1 MRRFFCHLMLK
12 KQPFYFRG
20 EVNGINLFNNIGNR
34 VAAKKTFLDGTLLS
48 LKCYGV
54 VSAPHFYNSNPS
66 IELAIDGL
74 KSDIDKHDTYLDIEP
89 LSGITI
95 CP

>member
-1 MRRFFCHLMLK
+1 MVFHK
-12 KQPFYFRG
+12 Y
-20 EVNGINLFNNIGNR
+20 
-34 VAAKKTFLDGTLLS
+34 
-48 LKCYGV
+48 V